1 MNSFSDFFMIKKLS
15 IFSFLFLSISGLI
28 AQEYDQISIGAEYV
42 DQTYYSIKQGTIQ
55 SNDYRVWD
63 ISFSTQGLQDGG
75 IFINEAAHLNADSQL
90 ELFHVPNGDYNQ
102 NVIID
107 LEAWTQLYN
116 PDQNWQTGAF
126 NTIADE
132 NNPLD
137 YGWGIYDPSSSVVSG
152 RSLYV
157 IKLRSNTYKKIFIE
171 SLDSEYNFKYAN
183 LDGSGEQFIS
193 ISKSDFVG
201 KTVAHYSLENDQ
213 LVNIE
218 PESWD
223 LLFTRYMD
231 YVGDG
236 NGTFLDYSLTGVLS
250 GVNVQVAQADG
261 VNPSDAMESDYIDLY
276 TSQVDEI
283 GYDWKSFNIGMLQ
296 WSIAED
302 RVYFVKNTDNNICKI
317 AFVDF
322 EGSMTGVTTITKE
335 CNIVADVTDV
345 ANSSLT
351 SVNVFPN
358 PASNYVDLALDFKSK
373 TAGQISILDITG
385 KAHVSLPYVFNSGF
399 QSTRI
404 DLNMPTGNYIILLE
418 TADSV
423 RHLPLIITR

>member
-1 MNSFSDFFMIKKLS
+1 MIKKLS
-15 IFSFLFLSISGLI
+15 IFCFFLTTLVGLS
-28 AQEYDQISIGAEYV
+28 AQQYDQISIGAGYI
-42 DQTYYSIKQGTIQ
+42 DQTYYSLKQGIIQ

-63 ISFSTQGLQDGG
+63 ISFSTQGVQDGG

-90 ELFHVPNGDYNQ
+90 ELFHVPNGNYDQ
-102 NVIID
+102 NITVD
-107 LEAWTQLYN
+107 LDAWSQLYN

-126 NTIADE
+126 NTIASE
-132 NNPLD
+132 SNPAD
-137 YGWGIYDPSSSVVSG
+137 YGWGIYNPSTMEVTGQSV
-152 RSLYV
+152 YV
-157 IKLRSNTYKKIFIE
+157 IKLRNNNYKKIFIE
-171 SLDSEYNFKYAN
+171 SLSTVYNFKYAN
-183 LDGSGEQFIS
+183 LDGSDEYNVT
-193 ISKSDFVG
+193 ISKADFAG
-201 KTVAHYSLENDQ
+201 KTVAHYSLEDNQ
-213 LVNIE
+213 VVNIE

-231 YVGDG
+231 YVSDG
-236 NGTFLDYSLTGVLS
+236 NGTFLDYSLTGVFS
-250 GVNVQVAQADG
+250 GVDVQVAQADG
-261 VNPSDAMESDYIDLY
+261 VNPSQAKESDYLDLY

-296 WSIAED
+296 WSMVEG

-345 ANSSLT
+345 SNTSLT

-373 TAGQISILDITG
+373 TTAQISVIDITG
-385 KAHVSLPYVFNSGF
+385 KTHMSLPYVFNSGF

-404 DLNMPTGNYIILLE
+404 DLNVPSGNYIILLE
-418 TADSV
+418 TADYV
-423 RHLPLIITR
+423 KHLSLIVTN